1 MRQPGMRF
9 IRNAH
14 KKRCMSASFVLKR
27 RLMSKEVLT
36 TNNEPRY
43 TMMKI
48 LKTCLLIGLIL
59 GVASVSFSQQ
69 PLPGARTKKMMEH
82 RAGTAGW
89 SHFIPDLTDQQKEQI
104 RKIRLKGLKELLP
117 LKNQLKEKRAQ
128 LRTLTTGQADMP
140 SAYEVAEEI
149 GMIQTDLLKKRLDIR
164 QQIRELLTEDQ
175 RVIFDVR
182 PGPGDIAVHTR
193 IGGGKNAVYFNK
205 GVEKG
210 IDWKK

>member
-1 MRQPGMRF
+1 
-9 IRNAH
+9 
-14 KKRCMSASFVLKR
+14 
-27 RLMSKEVLT
+27 
-36 TNNEPRY
+36 
-43 TMMKI
+43 MKI

-82 RAGTAGW
+82 RAGIAGW
-89 SHFIPDLTDQQKEQI
+89 PHFIPDLTDQQKEQI
-104 RKIRLKGLKELLP
+104 RKIRLEGLKELLP
-117 LKNQLKEKRAQ
+117 LKNQLKEKQAQ

-182 PGPGDIAVHTR
+182 PRSGKTALLSHGWDHRKHPFFRKAVDASR
-193 IGGGKNAVYFNK
+193 
-205 GVEKG
+205 
-210 IDWKK
+210 